1 VFAHLVGVN
10 ATDDVLLAKAPAG
23 RPRLED
29 LYARHVGRAVGLA
42 RLLTADPSG
51 AEDIAHDAFI
61 KVAGRFGHLR
71 DEGAFEA
78 YYRRAVV
85 NLCRAR
91 FRRARVERAYLRR
104 SPAPV
109 ASDPAP
115 APEER
120 DHLWSAVRDL
130 PERQRTAV
138 VLRFYED
145 LSEEQ
150 TAQVMRCSARAV
162 NSLVSRALAQLRIV
176 IPKEDR

>member
-1 VFAHLVGVN
+1 MGVN
-10 ATDDVLLAKAPAG
+10 AAEDVLMAEAPAR
-23 RPRLED
+23 RPSLED

-42 RLLTADPSG
+42 RLLTADHSG

-61 KVAGRFGHLR
+61 RVAGRFGHLR

-104 SPAPV
+104 SPAPI
-109 ASDPAP
+109 APEPAP
-115 APEER
+115 SPEER
-120 DHLWSAVRDL
+120 DHLWSAVREL
-130 PERQRTAV
+130 PERQRAAV

-150 TAQVMRCSARAV
+150 TAQVMRCSSRAV
-162 NSLVSRALAQLRIV
+162 NSLVSRALAHLRTL